1 MLLSRGGR
9 QVTGYE
15 NRRYFHLT
23 IHATRRQSPR
33 WARLT
38 WAIGTRTIEA
48 RAKTEE
54 GAVLANPEIPEAI
67 AFNLMECIAAAEG
80 KVLGSFKDAKS
91 ADRKWILM
99 TYRECIKAVRDSK

>member
-1 MLLSRGGR
+1 M
-9 QVTGYE
+9 
-15 NRRYFHLT
+15 
-23 IHATRRQSPR
+23 
-33 WARLT
+33 
-38 WAIGTRTIEA
+38 
-48 RAKTEE
+48 
-54 GAVLANPEIPEAI
+54 LANPEIPEAI